1 MQYKNLKESSE
12 FLPAP
17 MESVQELINELVKT
31 FSMDYNLGK
40 DHTKEMMPY
49 CRLAIEK
56 YLYQKVY
63 DNLLAMYKFKN

>member
-1 MQYKNLKESSE
+1 
-12 FLPAP
+12 
-17 MESVQELINELVKT
+17 
-31 FSMDYNLGK
+31 MDYNLGK

-63 DNLLAMYKFKN
+63 DNLLAMY